1 MAKAHFLSA
10 ATLKKLPTF
19 IHGNI
24 EETQLRAVI
33 DRAQDTVIR
42 PLLGKTLNT
51 RLELGVKDNNLTDDE
66 KLLVTEYIIPALTVV
81 CEIRAALH
89 TTIEIRAKAAGKSSD
104 EYMRAAEAK
113 DLKNLQDQL
122 QNDLEVYKT
131 DLVCY
136 LTENY
141 EKYPQ
146 YYATG
151 EPGCGLCAGRPESA
165 APKRSV
171 MF

>member
-1 MAKAHFLSA
+1 MAKAHFVSA

-42 PLLGKTLNT
+42 PLLGKTLNA
-51 RLELGVKDNNLTDDE
+51 RLEAGITANDLNDDE
-66 KLLVTEYIIPALTVV
+66 KLLVTDYIIPALSVV
-81 CEIRAALH
+81 CEIRTALH

-104 EYMRAAEAK
+104 EYMKAAEAV
-113 DLKNLQDQL
+113 DLKILRDQL
-122 QNDLEVYKT
+122 QNDLEVYKE

-136 LTENY
+136 LRANY
-141 EKYPQ
+141 TKYPQ
-146 YYATG
+146 YYAPG
-151 EPGCGLCAGRPESA
+151 EPGCDLCAGRPEPA
-165 APKRSV
+165 TPKRPI